1 MVFVKRQLDEV
12 PKTLGEK
19 LRALRR
25 GQAVSLDMVE
35 AKTHIQRGYL
45 VALEQG
51 DYPSLPDPM
60 YTRNFIRAYATLLNA
75 DADYFLELYAD
86 ECGKCDLVD
95 PMRMPRQRMRLARL
109 LVWNR
114 FIKYGF
120 LGVVALLLVIY
131 FGFQFHAITAPPE
144 LIIVSPVQSQ
154 LSVEASVTVEG
165 VVDGE
170 ATVYVNGEQVIVHED
185 QSFTVVLALERG
197 MNIILIEAERRY
209 SRRASI
215 ERRIVFE
222 PEG

>member
-1 MVFVKRQLDEV
+1 M
-12 PKTLGEK
+12 LGEK

-86 ECGKCDLVD
+86 ECGKCDLID

-114 FIKYGF
+114 FIKYGV
-120 LGVVALLLVIY
+120 LGAIAILLCVY
-131 FGFQFHAITAPPE
+131 FGFQFYAITAPPE
-144 LIIVSPVQSQ
+144 LVIVSPVNAK
-154 LSVEASVTVEG
+154 LTDVASITVEG
-165 VVDGE
+165 IVEGE
-170 ATVYVNGEQVIVHED
+170 AIVYVNGEQVIVGED
-185 QSFTVVLALERG
+185 RSFTQDLALERG

-209 SRRASI
+209 SRRATI